1 MLTCGSPH
9 GRKELLVPKI
19 SQSPQIHRVKFV
31 ALRPF
36 GDERGR
42 FLETFRKE
50 WFPERSWERL
60 QSNVSYSKAGVL
72 RGLHFHFH
80 QVDYWF
86 CVQGRIQVVLA
97 DLRPDSPTFRQAESV
112 EIGERYPLGVFI
124 PVGVAHGFLA
134 LTDAAL
140 AYNVDNYY
148 DSTDEHGV
156 AWDDPELAVDWLTTD
171 PLLSERDRSNPRL
184 AELPKDSL
192 PHLA

>member
-1 MLTCGSPH
+1 MP
-9 GRKELLVPKI
+9 EI
-19 SQSPQIHRVKFV
+19 SASQLIDGAKFV
-31 ALRPF
+31 ALRAF

-50 WFPERSWERL
+50 WFPERSWERV

-72 RGLHFHFH
+72 RGLHFHYH

-86 CVQGRIQVVLA
+86 CMQGRIQVALA
-97 DLRPDSPTFRQAESV
+97 DLRPDSPTFRQTETV
-112 EIGERYPLGVFI
+112 EIGESNLAGVFI

-134 LTDAAL
+134 LTEAAL

-156 AWDDPELAVDWLTTD
+156 AWDDPQLAVNWNSAA
-171 PLLSERDRSNPRL
+171 PRLSERDRSNPRL
-184 AELPKDSL
+184 AELPVERL
-192 PHLA
+192 PRLRPA